1 MSIHLPVTL
10 LSGSSFK
17 ESSLSKKVN
26 LTYIIWLCLA
36 SAHQIHGALFPATTD
51 NNSNANNDADKN
63 HTHGDEN
70 PNPKSSNNYTTVGR
84 SILSSAEVRQV
95 LDIYTVGYRLPLA
108 AKLMED
114 ITVADACVDEIALE
128 GLDGITLNSLWVRLR
143 TRPGLYLRVDD
154 VVKQHLWNLIFH
166 NKELSFYTLPKP
178 RETIDMHCLYI
189 DKLPVNIVKDN
200 AKNLYGSCADF
211 NKRVDITR
219 TFRRTKRYEIY
230 DNVIAKYGDLLV
242 VVASQDLRTTAI
254 TGPCYS
260 SELFTKDLSFALY
273 FPVVERIA
281 RSRYFGCV
289 TYGNY
294 SLHKVFKIRSKDVFY
309 TLKRL
314 FALKLVKK
322 WPCEVQLED
331 GSSRICTCVC
341 LKRFASFFKY
351 FPLSRMISYFKSCPQ
366 RRATRSQIIQAIS
379 VEPFLF
385 DIAKFRMINVLSIQ
399 IQQIKVP
406 VHVGKKARNH
416 QSKGENEIRDT
427 CYRLNRAIE
436 EDCEDIVEKDGQ
448 KSVDQEEIDDR
459 LFELCCEDQDMED
472 EWMIVENLD
481 SVGEDDEEQLMEE
494 EVIDEITD
502 LYEENN
508 WLEDITSDEGD
519 EESCSSDE
527 SEDTDDDDYITDTS
541 NYQFKYFQNERHA
554 IVRKLHNAGSDG
566 VDHFQ
571 LCRQIGIHDKLLR
584 ALMPILCKE
593 GHARTEF
600 ENDGRKRRLRYYTIH
615 SESHT
620 SHCFQ
625 QLFEKTNI
633 DFQSVKFGNS
643 PVTDRSCKRLLMI
656 LDLLEEKRV
665 LTAQKLTKHI
675 KDTEKEEGY
684 NYEIDK
690 RCSSG
695 LFDLLE
701 KLKLIKVYQTL
712 LIRGNRKKMVK
723 FLCHVDVQPNDSDL
737 SATIRKERMQFI
749 GTVKAN
755 SCPNRSRKRRRSV
768 VSPQKEVPKMK
779 KTDKKDDEKKNLHT
793 ENKTGGPKP
802 PFSMPS
808 QFRQVT
814 KLKRDIFNYGYQA
827 KCIRLQSVHEFV
839 FYLVHDYRGDTTKN
853 KLYQAEPSCSV
864 EMENRSTAEPTV
876 FLDELSWRRFLP
888 PLPKQNDIS
897 HCWLRISDLL
907 SVLPLSIAIQI
918 YSPDKHVQGLMDY
931 LEDPIKR
938 HYLVLDLPEEMRG
951 DMFNSGKLRTAL
963 SEVMDKLCF
972 LGLLTQGP
980 RKAQDHSCLLD
991 VFYFVHS
998 GGYLLDTSTSTC
1010 GYAVVSMP
1018 VTRYVEYRH
1027 DFDELDDLYLYWVHL
1042 RSIVLSTPLGF
1053 KAMRNKR
1060 QKVTA
1065 LKTNELL
1072 NILPRSTLE
1081 ETMPIVKKPIGP
1093 RIGSAG
1099 FIPQLF
1105 LYVIFLFCFFEFSRH
1120 RHSQWVISTINGCG
1134 QYVYNHIATLLR
1146 KYTTTIIDCV
1156 QFFNR
1161 TYNLAYIQMKSY
1173 KGVVRQRSARYF
1185 SPHNMIRRICFY
1197 MSGTKKRNVPLY
1209 NKEKFY
1215 AAVKR
1220 KGVAV
1225 RGQQRR
1231 IRQVR
1236 LDYGKADFST
1246 EEWTLIL
1253 LIRSLNTFFTP
1264 VGKNVGDIE
1273 TACELMRHYLPLSHL
1288 HQSNQKI
1295 RNRIFNIFTKDATFC
1310 SSAIHI
1316 TNQLADI
1323 EIFQKFKKQY
1333 MGLISKASKKKQIFK
1348 EAFEI
1353 LQQMF
1358 WKPCYS
1364 SLDSPILHSNFK
1376 NYVSKDVKKHDADDI
1391 FQSETLKME
1400 NVTRCVF
1407 ANIFM
1412 SALCLSLNANSKYEQ
1427 LLNIYR
1433 SFPDE
1438 VVTDVPSRLRNDD
1451 IITVINAK
1459 KLRDLNKNEGG
1470 LSNQQYVKN
1479 MYFNLEFS
1487 NSFRKLLPNCSIS
1500 SIFEDSLKMHEEIFA
1515 DTETYHEV
1523 MTDSVGHLLAIAGLA
1538 CQEKIMFDVVMRRE
1552 QMTLTNH
1559 DYSPDVGKMPIFIPD
1574 EDWDDD
1580 INDNE
1585 SKRKCLKIVDTV
1597 QQSLPDLLAS
1607 ESNIRSTN
1615 RIVLLALRKAR
1626 LISLGNCDLRSLNT
1640 KVQELRL
1647 KFSDVYVHLDK
1658 SKLSYERARS
1668 SLYSRGKMKLALE
1681 NVAKVFSVDTT
1692 EHRLTNNTAVKLFE
1706 KISKLGYSGIK
1717 LSEAQTLVE
1726 ECSKN
1731 EEALKLLLKKR
1742 MIFIAGLNVP
1752 RFVSR
1757 KCIKPW
1763 GVHTF
1768 YDFNSTDAKN
1778 SFVKT
1783 QKTPVDNDEND
1794 DPRINTFMMPRLW
1807 LMPDGELNW
1816 PVLRWCCEVIY
1827 LHILRSP
1834 GLTEESLMKEL
1845 MPGFYPCITF
1855 EIIMFLVDI
1864 GCLTR
1869 HVFTVKRKRFT
1880 IFDVE
1885 IGNSVQVVSLEPTP
1899 NGQDILYKTFENI
1912 PLPNCMKQ
1920 QELTTSV
1927 DSSDDE

>member
-1 MSIHLPVTL
+1 MRY
-10 LSGSSFK
+10 
-17 ESSLSKKVN
+17 SLVKRK
-26 LTYIIWLCLA
+26 
-36 SAHQIHGALFPATTD
+36 F
-51 NNSNANNDADKN
+51 
-63 HTHGDEN
+63 
-70 PNPKSSNNYTTVGR
+70 NYVSR
-84 SILSSAEVRQV
+84 KIEFQSAERLVG
-95 LDIYTVGYRLPLA
+95 LDGNDSRKFSNHA

-114 ITVADACVDEIALE
+114 ITVADACMDEIALE

-189 DKLPVNIVKDN
+189 DKLPVNIVKNN

-230 DNVIAKYGDLLV
+230 DNVIAKYGDSLV

-314 FALKLVKK
+314 FALKL
-322 WPCEVQLED
+322 
-331 GSSRICTCVC
+331 
-341 LKRFASFFKY
+341 
-351 FPLSRMISYFKSCPQ
+351 
-366 RRATRSQIIQAIS
+366 AIS

-399 IQQIKVP
+399 IQPIKVP
-406 VHVGKKARNH
+406 VQVGKKARNH
-416 QSKGENEIRDT
+416 QSKGENEICDT
-427 CYRLNRAIE
+427 CYRLNRVIE
-436 EDCEDIVEKDGQ
+436 EDYEDIVEKDGQ

-459 LFELCCEDQDMED
+459 LFELCCEDQDIED

-584 ALMPILCKE
+584 ALMPILCEE

-600 ENDGRKRRLRYYTIH
+600 END
-615 SESHT
+615 
-620 SHCFQ
+620 
-625 QLFEKTNI
+625 
-633 DFQSVKFGNS
+633 GNS

-690 RCSSG
+690 RCSSS

-701 KLKLIKVYQTL
+701 ELKLIKVYQTL
-712 LIRGNRKKMVK
+712 LIRGNRKKTVK

-755 SCPNRSRKRRRSV
+755 SCPNRNRKRRRSV
-768 VSPQKEVPKMK
+768 VSPQKEAPKMK

-793 ENKTGGPKP
+793 ENKTGAPKP

-808 QFRQVT
+808 QFGQVT
-814 KLKRDIFNYGYQA
+814 KLKCMNLF
-827 KCIRLQSVHEFV
+827 
-839 FYLVHDYRGDTTKN
+839 
-853 KLYQAEPSCSV
+853 
-864 EMENRSTAEPTV
+864 STLCTIIVAT
-876 FLDELSWRRFLP
+876 R
-888 PLPKQNDIS
+888 PKTNSIKRN
-897 HCWLRISDLL
+897 LR
-907 SVLPLSIAIQI
+907 VLWKWKI
-918 YSPDKHVQGLMDY
+918 VQDLMDY

-972 LGLLTQGP
+972 LGLLSQGP

-1053 KAMRNKR
+1053 KALRNKR

-1105 LYVIFLFCFFEFSRH
+1105 LH

-1161 TYNLAYIQMKSY
+1161 TYNLEYIQMKSY
-1173 KGVVRQRSARYF
+1173 KGVVRQRSAKYF
-1185 SPHNMIRRICFY
+1185 SPHNIIRRICLNL
-1197 MSGTKKRNVPLY
+1197 SV
-1209 NKEKFY
+1209 Y

-1333 MGLISKASKKKQIFK
+1333 MGLISKASKKQIFK

-1479 MYFNLEFS
+1479 MYFNMEFS

-1500 SIFEDSLKMHEEIFA
+1500 SIFEDSLKMHEEILA

-1559 DYSPDVGKMPIFIPD
+1559 DYSPDVEKMPICIPD

-1580 INDNE
+1580 INDNK

-1647 KFSDVYVHLDK
+1647 KFSDVYVYSDK
-1658 SKLSYERARS
+1658 SKLSYEQARS

-1681 NVAKVFSVDTT
+1681 NVAKVFSLDTT

-1768 YDFNSTDAKN
+1768 YDFHSTDAKN

-1794 DPRINTFMMPRLW
+1794 DSRINTFMMPRLW

-1845 MPGFYPCITF
+1845 MPGFYPSITF

-1920 QELTTSV
+1920 QELTANRIY
-1927 DSSDDE
+1927 

>member
-1 MSIHLPVTL
+1 MHGCEKLNFNRL
-10 LSGSSFK
+10 
-17 ESSLSKKVN
+17 N
-26 LTYIIWLCLA
+26 DMLA
-36 SAHQIHGALFPATTD
+36 WMEMT
-51 NNSNANNDADKN
+51 
-63 HTHGDEN
+63 
-70 PNPKSSNNYTTVGR
+70 
-84 SILSSAEVRQV
+84 
-95 LDIYTVGYRLPLA
+95 A

-128 GLDGITLNSLWVRLR
+128 GLDGITLNSLWVRLQ

-189 DKLPVNIVKDN
+189 DKLPVNIVKKN

-219 TFRRTKRYEIY
+219 TFRRTKRYEMY
-230 DNVIAKYGDLLV
+230 DSVIAKYGDSLV

-294 SLHKVFKIRSKDVFY
+294 SLHKMFKIRSKDVFY

-314 FALKLVKK
+314 VALKL
-322 WPCEVQLED
+322 PCEVQLED

-341 LKRFASFFKY
+341 LKRFVAFFKY
-351 FPLSRMISYFKSCPQ
+351 FPFSRMISYLKSCPQ
-366 RRATRSQIIQAIS
+366 RRATRSQIIKAIS

-385 DIAKFRMINVLSIQ
+385 DIAKFRMINVLSVQ
-399 IQQIKVP
+399 IHQVKVP

-436 EDCEDIVEKDGQ
+436 EDCCEDIVEKNGQ
-448 KSVDQEEIDDR
+448 KSADQEEIDDR

-472 EWMIVENLD
+472 EWMIVKNLD
-481 SVGEDDEEQLMEE
+481 SVGEDDEQQLMEE
-494 EVIDEITD
+494 ELIDEISD

-508 WLEDITSDEGD
+508 WLEDITSDEED

-527 SEDTDDDDYITDTS
+527 SEDSDDDDYITNTS

-584 ALMPILCKE
+584 ALMPILCEE

-600 ENDGRKRRLRYYTIH
+600 ENDGRKRRLRYYTVH

-665 LTAQKLTKHI
+665 LTAQTLTKHI

-701 KLKLIKVYQTL
+701 ELKLIKVYQTL
-712 LIRGNRKKMVK
+712 LIRGNKKKTVK

-737 SATIRKERMQFI
+737 AATIRKERIQFI

-755 SCPNRSRKRRRSV
+755 NCSNKSRKRRRSA
-768 VSPQKEVPKMK
+768 VSPQQEVPKMK
-779 KTDKKDDEKKNLHT
+779 KTDKKNDEKKNLHT
-793 ENKTGGPKP
+793 ENKTMGPKP

-864 EMENRSTAEPTV
+864 EMEDRSIAEPTV

-951 DMFNSGKLRTAL
+951 DMFNSGKLRIAL

-972 LGLLTQGP
+972 LGLLSQGP

-1081 ETMPIVKKPIGP
+1081 ETMPIVKKPIEP

-1105 LYVIFLFCFFEFSRH
+1105 LH

-1134 QYVYNHIATLLR
+1134 QYVYDHIAALLR

-1173 KGVVRQRSARYF
+1173 KGVVRQRSAKYF
-1185 SPHNMIRRICFY
+1185 SPHNVIRRMCFY

-1209 NKEKFY
+1209 NKKKFY

-1236 LDYGKADFST
+1236 VDYGKADFST
-1246 EEWTLIL
+1246 EEWTL
-1253 LIRSLNTFFTP
+1253 
-1264 VGKNVGDIE
+1264 
-1273 TACELMRHYLPLSHL
+1273 
-1288 HQSNQKI
+1288 
-1295 RNRIFNIFTKDATFC
+1295 
-1310 SSAIHI
+1310 
-1316 TNQLADI
+1316 
-1323 EIFQKFKKQY
+1323 
-1333 MGLISKASKKKQIFK
+1333 
-1348 EAFEI
+1348 
-1353 LQQMF
+1353 
-1358 WKPCYS
+1358 
-1364 SLDSPILHSNFK
+1364 
-1376 NYVSKDVKKHDADDI
+1376 
-1391 FQSETLKME
+1391 
-1400 NVTRCVF
+1400 
-1407 ANIFM
+1407 
-1412 SALCLSLNANSKYEQ
+1412 SALSLSLNANSKYEQ

-1451 IITVINAK
+1451 IIT
-1459 KLRDLNKNEGG
+1459 
-1470 LSNQQYVKN
+1470 
-1479 MYFNLEFS
+1479 
-1487 NSFRKLLPNCSIS
+1487 
-1500 SIFEDSLKMHEEIFA
+1500 
-1515 DTETYHEV
+1515 
-1523 MTDSVGHLLAIAGLA
+1523 
-1538 CQEKIMFDVVMRRE
+1538 IMFDVVMRRE

-1559 DYSPDVGKMPIFIPD
+1559 DYSPDVEKMPICIPD
-1574 EDWDDD
+1574 EDCDDD
-1580 INDNE
+1580 INENE

-1607 ESNIRSTN
+1607 EPNIRSTN

-1647 KFSDVYVHLDK
+1647 KFSDVYVYLDK
-1658 SKLSYERARS
+1658 SKLSYEQARS
-1668 SLYSRGKMKLALE
+1668 SLYSRRKLKLALE
-1681 NVAKVFSVDTT
+1681 NVTKVFPVDTT
-1692 EHRLTNNTAVKLFE
+1692 EHCLTNNRAVKLFE

-1717 LSEAQTLVE
+1717 LSEAQTLME

-1731 EEALKLLLKKR
+1731 EEALKLLLKKK
-1742 MIFIAGLNVP
+1742 MIVIAGLNVP

-1768 YDFNSTDAKN
+1768 HDFHSTN
-1778 SFVKT
+1778 SFVKN

-1794 DPRINTFMMPRLW
+1794 DSRINTFMMPRLW

-1885 IGNSVQVVSLEPTP
+1885 IGNSVEVISLEPTP
-1899 NGQDILYKTFENI
+1899 NGQDILYKTFEKI
-1912 PLPNCMKQ
+1912 PLPDCMKQ
-1920 QELTTSV
+1920 QELTRSLKRIFFFSNYLLTFQIMIGNNSSTDNNNEADFTYQPHEHFV
-1927 DSSDDE
+1927 SAPTAWLRLKSIFLKNEYGFDSFEWKAVKNSTLFTFIIGTMMAGTAELPLAHQRFKEQHSLSLFANKYEAIRRLQSHLLVSFWKSGIRLGLRIGFFTFSYTCALACLAAYEDQLKGFHFVFSGALAGALYRINMGLRASFAAGVIGGVLGLCSSAVIVCPALFISKKSLDEAYKQVRDQHFRESLQAIKNNNEIYGIQKQFNVSKWEARAILKARQQEQLLTDPSLNVSKN

>member
-1 MSIHLPVTL
+1 
-10 LSGSSFK
+10 
-17 ESSLSKKVN
+17 
-26 LTYIIWLCLA
+26 
-36 SAHQIHGALFPATTD
+36 
-51 NNSNANNDADKN
+51 
-63 HTHGDEN
+63 
-70 PNPKSSNNYTTVGR
+70 
-84 SILSSAEVRQV
+84 
-95 LDIYTVGYRLPLA
+95 
-108 AKLMED
+108 MED

-154 VVKQHLWNLIFH
+154 LVKQHLWNSIFH

-189 DKLPVNIVKDN
+189 DKLPVNIVKKN

-230 DNVIAKYGDLLV
+230 DNVIAKYGDSLV

-294 SLHKVFKIRSKDVFY
+294 SLHKMFKLRSKDVFY

-314 FALKLVKK
+314 VALKL
-322 WPCEVQLED
+322 
-331 GSSRICTCVC
+331 
-341 LKRFASFFKY
+341 
-351 FPLSRMISYFKSCPQ
+351 
-366 RRATRSQIIQAIS
+366 AIS

-399 IQQIKVP
+399 IHQINVP

-436 EDCEDIVEKDGQ
+436 EDCEDIVEKNGQ

-481 SVGEDDEEQLMEE
+481 SVGEEDEEQLMEE
-494 EVIDEITD
+494 EVIDEISD

-508 WLEDITSDEGD
+508 WLEDITSDEED

-527 SEDTDDDDYITDTS
+527 SEDSDDDDYITNTS

-584 ALMPILCKE
+584 ALMPILCEE

-600 ENDGRKRRLRYYTIH
+600 END
-615 SESHT
+615 
-620 SHCFQ
+620 
-625 QLFEKTNI
+625 
-633 DFQSVKFGNS
+633 GNS

-665 LTAQKLTKHI
+665 LTAQTLTKHI

-701 KLKLIKVYQTL
+701 ELKLIKVYQTL
-712 LIRGNRKKMVK
+712 LIRGNKKKTVK

-737 SATIRKERMQFI
+737 TATIRKERLQFI

-755 SCPNRSRKRRRSV
+755 KCPNKSRKRRRSV
-768 VSPQKEVPKMK
+768 VSPQQEVPKMK
-779 KTDKKDDEKKNLHT
+779 KTDKKNDEKKNLHT
-793 ENKTGGPKP
+793 ENKTAGPKP

-814 KLKRDIFNYGYQA
+814 KLK
-827 KCIRLQSVHEFV
+827 SVHELV

-853 KLYQAEPSCSV
+853 KLYQAEPSCSG

-876 FLDELSWRRFLP
+876 
-888 PLPKQNDIS
+888 
-897 HCWLRISDLL
+897 
-907 SVLPLSIAIQI
+907 
-918 YSPDKHVQGLMDY
+918 QGLMDY
-931 LEDPIKR
+931 LDDPIKR

-972 LGLLTQGP
+972 LGLLSQGP

-991 VFYFVHS
+991 V
-998 GGYLLDTSTSTC
+998 C
-1010 GYAVVSMP
+1010 
-1018 VTRYVEYRH
+1018 
-1027 DFDELDDLYLYWVHL
+1027 
-1042 RSIVLSTPLGF
+1042 I
-1053 KAMRNKR
+1053 
-1060 QKVTA
+1060 
-1065 LKTNELL
+1065 
-1072 NILPRSTLE
+1072 
-1081 ETMPIVKKPIGP
+1081 
-1093 RIGSAG
+1093 
-1099 FIPQLF
+1099 
-1105 LYVIFLFCFFEFSRH
+1105 LFCPLWWLFVGYKHVDLWLCCCIDAGHSLRRISSRFLRTGRFVLVLGPFAVDRPEHTFRLQSYAKQTPKH

-1134 QYVYNHIATLLR
+1134 QYVYDHIAALLR

-1173 KGVVRQRSARYF
+1173 KGVVRQRSAKYF
-1185 SPHNMIRRICFY
+1185 SPHNVIRRMCFY
-1197 MSGTKKRNVPLY
+1197 MSGTKKRNLPLY
-1209 NKEKFY
+1209 NKKKFY

-1220 KGVAV
+1220 KGVAI

-1236 LDYGKADFST
+1236 VDYGKADFST
-1246 EEWTLIL
+1246 EEWTL
-1253 LIRSLNTFFTP
+1253 
-1264 VGKNVGDIE
+1264 
-1273 TACELMRHYLPLSHL
+1273 
-1288 HQSNQKI
+1288 
-1295 RNRIFNIFTKDATFC
+1295 
-1310 SSAIHI
+1310 
-1316 TNQLADI
+1316 
-1323 EIFQKFKKQY
+1323 
-1333 MGLISKASKKKQIFK
+1333 
-1348 EAFEI
+1348 
-1353 LQQMF
+1353 
-1358 WKPCYS
+1358 
-1364 SLDSPILHSNFK
+1364 
-1376 NYVSKDVKKHDADDI
+1376 
-1391 FQSETLKME
+1391 
-1400 NVTRCVF
+1400 
-1407 ANIFM
+1407 

-1438 VVTDVPSRLRNDD
+1438 VVTDVPSRLRSDD
-1451 IITVINAK
+1451 IIT
-1459 KLRDLNKNEGG
+1459 
-1470 LSNQQYVKN
+1470 
-1479 MYFNLEFS
+1479 
-1487 NSFRKLLPNCSIS
+1487 
-1500 SIFEDSLKMHEEIFA
+1500 
-1515 DTETYHEV
+1515 
-1523 MTDSVGHLLAIAGLA
+1523 
-1538 CQEKIMFDVVMRRE
+1538 IMFDVVLRRE

-1559 DYSPDVGKMPIFIPD
+1559 DYSPDVGKMPICIPD
-1574 EDWDDD
+1574 EDCDDD

-1585 SKRKCLKIVDTV
+1585 LKRKCLKIVDTV

-1607 ESNIRSTN
+1607 EPNTRTIN

-1647 KFSDVYVHLDK
+1647 KFSDVYVYLDK
-1658 SKLSYERARS
+1658 SKLSYDQARS
-1668 SLYSRGKMKLALE
+1668 SLHSRRKLKLALE
-1681 NVAKVFSVDTT
+1681 NVAKVFPLDTT
-1692 EHRLTNNTAVKLFE
+1692 GQHCLTNSTVVKLFE

-1717 LSEAQTLVE
+1717 LSEAQTLMH

-1731 EEALKLLLKKR
+1731 EEALKLLLKKK
-1742 MIFIAGLNVP
+1742 MIVIAGLNVP

-1768 YDFNSTDAKN
+1768 HDFHSTAAEN

-1794 DPRINTFMMPRLW
+1794 DSRKKEHPNYLSTFQIMVGNNSSTDNNEADFTHQPHEHFVSAPTAWLRLKSIFLKNEYGFDSFEWKAVKNSTLFTFIIGTMMAGTAELPLAHQRFKEQHSLSLFANKYEAIRRLQSHLFVSFWKSGIRLGLRIGFFTFS
-1807 LMPDGELNW
+1807 
-1816 PVLRWCCEVIY
+1816 Y
-1827 LHILRSP
+1827 
-1834 GLTEESLMKEL
+1834 T
-1845 MPGFYPCITF
+1845 
-1855 EIIMFLVDI
+1855 
-1864 GCLTR
+1864 
-1869 HVFTVKRKRFT
+1869 
-1880 IFDVE
+1880 
-1885 IGNSVQVVSLEPTP
+1885 
-1899 NGQDILYKTFENI
+1899 
-1912 PLPNCMKQ
+1912 
-1920 QELTTSV
+1920 
-1927 DSSDDE
+1927 

>member
-1 MSIHLPVTL
+1 MHRCEKLNFNRLNDL
-10 LSGSSFK
+10 LAWM
-17 ESSLSKKVN
+17 EM
-26 LTYIIWLCLA
+26 T
-36 SAHQIHGALFPATTD
+36 
-51 NNSNANNDADKN
+51 
-63 HTHGDEN
+63 
-70 PNPKSSNNYTTVGR
+70 
-84 SILSSAEVRQV
+84 
-95 LDIYTVGYRLPLA
+95 A

-314 FALKLVKK
+314 FALKL
-322 WPCEVQLED
+322 
-331 GSSRICTCVC
+331 
-341 LKRFASFFKY
+341 
-351 FPLSRMISYFKSCPQ
+351 
-366 RRATRSQIIQAIS
+366 AIS

-399 IQQIKVP
+399 IHQIKVP

-584 ALMPILCKE
+584 ALMPILCEE

-600 ENDGRKRRLRYYTIH
+600 END
-615 SESHT
+615 
-620 SHCFQ
+620 
-625 QLFEKTNI
+625 
-633 DFQSVKFGNS
+633 GNS

-701 KLKLIKVYQTL
+701 ELKLIKVYQTL

-768 VSPQKEVPKMK
+768 LSPQKEVPKMK

-814 KLKRDIFNYGYQA
+814 KLKCMNLF
-827 KCIRLQSVHEFV
+827 
-839 FYLVHDYRGDTTKN
+839 
-853 KLYQAEPSCSV
+853 
-864 EMENRSTAEPTV
+864 STLCTIIVAT
-876 FLDELSWRRFLP
+876 R
-888 PLPKQNDIS
+888 PKTNSIKRN
-897 HCWLRISDLL
+897 LR
-907 SVLPLSIAIQI
+907 VLWKWKI
-918 YSPDKHVQGLMDY
+918 VQGLMDY

-1105 LYVIFLFCFFEFSRH
+1105 LH

-1173 KGVVRQRSARYF
+1173 KGVVRQRSAKYF

-1197 MSGTKKRNVPLY
+1197 MSV
-1209 NKEKFY
+1209 Y

-1459 KLRDLNKNEGG
+1459 KLRELNKNEGG

-1559 DYSPDVGKMPIFIPD
+1559 DYSPDVEKMPIFIPD

-1597 QQSLPDLLAS
+1597 QQSLPDLLAN

-1658 SKLSYERARS
+1658 SKLSYEQARS

-1742 MIFIAGLNVP
+1742 MILIAGLNVP

-1768 YDFNSTDAKN
+1768 YDFHSTDAKN
-1778 SFVKT
+1778 PFVKT

-1794 DPRINTFMMPRLW
+1794 DSRINTFMMPRLW

-1899 NGQDILYKTFENI
+1899 NGQDILYKTKRTFELLIFQIMIGNNSSTDNNDEADFTDQPHEHFVSAPTAWLRLKSI
-1912 PLPNCMKQ
+1912 FLKNEYGFDSFEWKAVKNSTLFTFIIGTMMAGTAELPLAHQRFKEQHSLSLFANKYEAIRRLQSHLLVSFWKSGIRLGLRIGFFTFSYTCALACLAAYEDQLKGFHFVFSGALAGALYRINMGLRASFAAGVIGGVLGLCSSAVIVCPALFISKKSLDEAYKQVRDQHFREALQAIKNNNEIYGIQKQFNVSKWEARAILKARQ
-1920 QELTTSV
+1920 QEQLLTDPSLNV
-1927 DSSDDE
+1927 SKN

>member
-1 MSIHLPVTL
+1 MHRCEKLNFNRLNDL
-10 LSGSSFK
+10 LAWM
-17 ESSLSKKVN
+17 EM
-26 LTYIIWLCLA
+26 T
-36 SAHQIHGALFPATTD
+36 
-51 NNSNANNDADKN
+51 
-63 HTHGDEN
+63 
-70 PNPKSSNNYTTVGR
+70 
-84 SILSSAEVRQV
+84 
-95 LDIYTVGYRLPLA
+95 A

-314 FALKLVKK
+314 FALKL
-322 WPCEVQLED
+322 PCEVQLED

-399 IQQIKVP
+399 IHQIKVP

-584 ALMPILCKE
+584 ALMPILCEE

-701 KLKLIKVYQTL
+701 ELKLIKVYQTL

-768 VSPQKEVPKMK
+768 LSPQKEVPKMK

-1105 LYVIFLFCFFEFSRH
+1105 LH

-1173 KGVVRQRSARYF
+1173 KGVVRQRSAKYF

-1209 NKEKFY
+1209 NKKKFY

-1246 EEWTLIL
+1246 EEWTL
-1253 LIRSLNTFFTP
+1253 
-1264 VGKNVGDIE
+1264 
-1273 TACELMRHYLPLSHL
+1273 
-1288 HQSNQKI
+1288 
-1295 RNRIFNIFTKDATFC
+1295 
-1310 SSAIHI
+1310 
-1316 TNQLADI
+1316 
-1323 EIFQKFKKQY
+1323 
-1333 MGLISKASKKKQIFK
+1333 
-1348 EAFEI
+1348 
-1353 LQQMF
+1353 
-1358 WKPCYS
+1358 
-1364 SLDSPILHSNFK
+1364 
-1376 NYVSKDVKKHDADDI
+1376 
-1391 FQSETLKME
+1391 
-1400 NVTRCVF
+1400 
-1407 ANIFM
+1407 

-1451 IITVINAK
+1451 IIT
-1459 KLRDLNKNEGG
+1459 
-1470 LSNQQYVKN
+1470 
-1479 MYFNLEFS
+1479 
-1487 NSFRKLLPNCSIS
+1487 
-1500 SIFEDSLKMHEEIFA
+1500 
-1515 DTETYHEV
+1515 
-1523 MTDSVGHLLAIAGLA
+1523 
-1538 CQEKIMFDVVMRRE
+1538 IMFDVVMRRE

-1559 DYSPDVGKMPIFIPD
+1559 DYSPDVEKMPIFIPD

-1597 QQSLPDLLAS
+1597 QQSLPDLLAN

-1658 SKLSYERARS
+1658 SKLSYEQARS

-1717 LSEAQTLVE
+1717 LSEAQ
-1726 ECSKN
+1726 
-1731 EEALKLLLKKR
+1731 EALKLLLKKR
-1742 MIFIAGLNVP
+1742 MILIAGLNVP

-1768 YDFNSTDAKN
+1768 YDFHSTN
-1778 SFVKT
+1778 PFVKT

-1794 DPRINTFMMPRLW
+1794 DSRKRTFELLIFQIMIGNNSSTDNNDEADFTDQPHEHFVSAPTAWLRLKSIFLKNEYGFDSFEWKAVKNSTLFTFIIGTMMAGTAELPLAHQRFKEQHSLSLFANKYEAIRRLQSHLLVSFWKSGIRLGLRIGFFTFSYTCALACLAAYEDQLKGFHFVFSGALAGALYRINMGLRASFAA
-1807 LMPDGELNW
+1807 GVIGG
-1816 PVLRWCCEVIY
+1816 VLGLCSSAVIVCPALFISKKSLDEAY
-1827 LHILRSP
+1827 KQVRDQHFREALQAIKNNNEIYGIQKQFNVSKWEARAILKAR
-1834 GLTEESLMKEL
+1834 
-1845 MPGFYPCITF
+1845 
-1855 EIIMFLVDI
+1855 
-1864 GCLTR
+1864 
-1869 HVFTVKRKRFT
+1869 
-1880 IFDVE
+1880 
-1885 IGNSVQVVSLEPTP
+1885 
-1899 NGQDILYKTFENI
+1899 
-1912 PLPNCMKQ
+1912 Q
-1920 QELTTSV
+1920 QEQLLTDPSLNV
-1927 DSSDDE
+1927 SKN